1 MRACYIIMPRFLKTT
16 WLLIKRTVQE
26 YGEDNCSHMA
36 AAISYYVLF
45 SIIPLTIFTVSIFGL
60 VVRDEDQQED
70 VAQEVV
76 DFLNIES
83 GVPIL
88 DLDESAIE
96 ERYGSAAFAELED
109 AVAEL
114 KDTET
119 EELAAAFEETDT
131 VEIAGFALGTAE
143 LAVRSDNAVIDTI
156 RGISD
161 VSGALTIVGLV
172 GMGWSASAMFGA
184 IRKSLNIAWDTDVHR
199 PVVQQKLIDLGM
211 VLGLGLLLG
220 ASIAGTAIL
229 RTLQEVSDDALG
241 PLSTGTGFFWSVLPF
256 FLPGLFTF
264 TVFMLVYRYVPN
276 VVTTVRDVC
285 PGALLATVLFEL
297 LKNAFALYVANFNSY
312 AGAYGALGGIL
323 LFLLWTSLTSN
334 ILLIGAEL
342 ASEYP
347 RVLRDDYDDVQTQ
360 EGPGPGLPETARRAV
375 RGLFLRQRDEP
386 PKAEPPTDAKAEGE
400 TTDT

>member
-1 MRACYIIMPRFLKTT
+1 MKTL
-16 WLLIKRTVQE
+16 WLLIRRTAQE
-26 YGEDNCSHMA
+26 YGADNCSHMA

-60 VVRDEDQQED
+60 VVRDDELQET
-70 VAQEVV
+70 VAEEIV

-83 GVPIL
+83 GVPVL
-88 DLDESAIE
+88 EVDQPAFE
-96 ERYGSAAFAELED
+96 ERYGASAFEEVEAAI
-109 AVAEL
+109 AVLTDEG
-114 KDTET
+114 T
-119 EELAAAFEETDT
+119 EELAAVFEETET
-131 VEIAGFALGTAE
+131 AEIAGFALGPDE
-143 LAVRSDNAVIDTI
+143 LAVRSNNAVIDTI
-156 RGISD
+156 RGVSQ

-172 GMGWSASAMFGA
+172 GMAWSASAMFGA

-211 VLGLGLLLG
+211 VLGLGMLLA
-220 ASIAGTAIL
+220 ASVAGTAAL
-229 RTLQEVSDDALG
+229 RTFRALSDDALG

-256 FLPGLFTF
+256 LLPAVFSF

-276 VVTTVRDVC
+276 VAAAFRDVW
-285 PGALLATVLFEL
+285 PGALLATLLFEL

-323 LFLLWTSLTSN
+323 LFLLWTYLTSN

-347 RVLRDDYDDVQTQ
+347 RVLRGDYDEADAQPKESRSIQ
-360 EGPGPGLPETARRAV
+360 ETARRAL
-375 RGLFLRQRDEP
+375 RGLFLQDRDEAT
-386 PKAEPPTDAKAEGE
+386 KAKADS
-400 TTDT
+400 TDTQAKG